1 LRREAALLQRK
12 AAAAEEQAR
21 HDPLTGLLNRAGFDA
36 DARPLLERSQG
47 DAHGENRTLSMAW
60 IDVDR
65 FKLVND
71 RYGHAVGDVVLA
83 TVGRMLR
90 EQLRSGDLAARQGGD
105 EFVVLIRDTDRD
117 SALRSFERLHETV
130 RMHAWH
136 EIAPGLEVT
145 VSVGCAQWRD
155 GEALGELARRADDA
169 MYAAKRAGRD
179 QVGSA

>member
-1 LRREAALLQRK
+1 
-12 AAAAEEQAR
+12 
-21 HDPLTGLLNRAGFDA
+21 
-36 DARPLLERSQG
+36 
-47 DAHGENRTLSMAW
+47 MAW

-71 RYGHAVGDVVLA
+71 RFGHAVGDVVLA

-90 EQLRSGDLAARQGGD
+90 QQLRSGDLAARHGGD

-117 SALRSFERLHETV
+117 SAVRSLARLHEAV
-130 RMHAWH
+130 RTHAWE
-136 EIAPGLEVT
+136 EIAPGLAVT

-155 GEALGELARRADDA
+155 GEALDELARRADDA
-169 MYAAKRAGRD
+169 MYAAKRAGRN